1 MASLPYPRT
10 PQGALVGGHLS
21 QVHQPSKNCTN
32 HKCTNQPLL
41 VHLRQVH
48 PLRNRTPLRR
58 YGHPCPYHAPKLFT
72 KVVWASLP
80 IPPTTQQMNKLP
92 TISTFVNQVRHFAHH
107 HQLFTPRGK
116 YIIALSGGAD
126 SVSLLLVLKHLE
138 SEFGITLEA
147 AHCNFHLR
155 GDESLRDEEFC
166 QQLCRRL
173 HVPLHLVHFDTHA
186 YADLHHVSIEMA
198 ARDLRYAYFEQ
209 LRRDIHAHDICV
221 AHHRD
226 DSVET
231 LLLNLVRG
239 TGLRGLRGIQPR
251 NAHIIRPLLSH
262 SRQQIEQ
269 YLDAL
274 GESYVTDSTNLHNDV
289 KRNKIRLN
297 IIPLLRELNPSVSQ
311 SIFETSLRV
320 TEALKV
326 FDEAIQRS
334 IADVTTSPREYT
346 CRGCTCLKCT
356 NQPVEKCPNQAVE
369 NCPNQPLLVH
379 LRQVHPLSN
388 CPNQPVE
395 NCTTPQ
401 TQNSPLIISVPRL
414 KQQPSPEYTL
424 HEILSPR
431 GFTSAQIEQIY
442 TSLDTNPT
450 GKIITSCSHELA
462 FDRSTLILQPKTPTL
477 LVRPM
482 HIPETGTYV
491 LSDNLKLK
499 VETEECGDR
508 YEPSRTADCAS
519 LDASDIKFPLTL
531 RHIQPGDRFVPFG
544 MTGTKLLSDY
554 LTDRKKN
561 IFEKRAQL
569 VLTDAQHRILWLVGE
584 RTDNRFRI
592 TPHTQQA
599 LRLTLQ

>member
-1 MASLPYPRT
+1 MVDAYLLT
-10 PQGALVGGHLS
+10 QGAALGYVLLS
-21 QVHQPSKNCTN
+21 LRGVRLASFDPLPPGRSTPPTVHQPIRNHTN
-32 HKCTNQPLL
+32 KPEQEVEKKSPIINSFVDQA
-41 VHLRQVH
+41 LR
-48 PLRNRTPLRR
+48 
-58 YGHPCPYHAPKLFT
+58 
-72 KVVWASLP
+72 
-80 IPPTTQQMNKLP
+80 
-92 TISTFVNQVRHFAHH
+92 FATA
-107 HQLFTPRGK
+107 HQLLTPRGK

-166 QQLCRRL
+166 KQLCRRL

-297 IIPLLRELNPSVSQ
+297 VIPLLRELNPSASQ

-334 IADVTTSPREYT
+334 IADVTTPPSGDT

-356 NQPVEKCPNQAVE
+356 NQAVEK
-369 NCPNQPLLVH
+369 
-379 LRQVHPLSN
+379 

-401 TQNSPLIISVPRL
+401 TQNSPLIISVDRL

-462 FDRSTLILQPKTPTL
+462 FDRSTLILQPHTPTP
-477 LVRPM
+477 LVCPM

-569 VLTDAQHRILWLVGE
+569 VLTDAQQRILWLVGE

-599 LRLTLQ
+599 LRLTIAVAR

>member
-1 MASLPYPRT
+1 ME
-10 PQGALVGGHLS
+10 
-21 QVHQPSKNCTN
+21 KN
-32 HKCTNQPLL
+32 
-41 VHLRQVH
+41 
-48 PLRNRTPLRR
+48 
-58 YGHPCPYHAPKLFT
+58 
-72 KVVWASLP
+72 S
-80 IPPTTQQMNKLP
+80 P

-126 SVSLLLVLKHLE
+126 SVSLLLVLKYLE
-138 SEFGITLEA
+138 SELGITLEA

-155 GDESLRDEEFC
+155 GDESLRDEQFC

-320 TEALKV
+320 TEALKI
-326 FDEAIQRS
+326 FDDAIQHA
-334 IADVTTSPREYT
+334 IADVTTPQTQNSK
-346 CRGCTCLKCT
+346 LK
-356 NQPVEKCPNQAVE
+356 
-369 NCPNQPLLVH
+369 
-379 LRQVHPLSN
+379 
-388 CPNQPVE
+388 
-395 NCTTPQ
+395 

-462 FDRSTLILQPKTPTL
+462 FDRSTLILQPKTPTA

-499 VETEECGDR
+499 VETEECGDH

-531 RHIQPGDRFVPFG
+531 RHIQPCDRFVPFG
-544 MTGTKLLSDY
+544 MTGTKLVSDY

-569 VLTDAQHRILWLVGE
+569 VLTDAQQRILWLVGE

>member
-10 PQGALVGGHLS
+10 PTGGTCRGCTCL
-21 QVHQPSKNCTN
+21 KCTN
-32 HKCTNQPLL
+32 QARTAPTNKCTNQPLL

-72 KVVWASLP
+72 KVVWAGMP

-166 QQLCRRL
+166 KQLCRRL

-269 YLDAL
+269 YLNAL

-297 IIPLLRELNPSVSQ
+297 IIPLLRELNPSASQ

-320 TEALKV
+320 TEALKI
-326 FDEAIQRS
+326 FDDAIQHA
-334 IADVTTSPREYT
+334 IADVTIPPRE
-346 CRGCTCLKCT
+346 CTSGG
-356 NQPVEKCPNQAVE
+356 A
-369 NCPNQPLLVH
+369 LVSSAPTKQ
-379 LRQVHPLSN
+379 LG
-388 CPNQPVE
+388 
-395 NCTTPQ
+395 TTP
-401 TQNSPLIISVPRL
+401 SHPLIISVPRL

-462 FDRSTLILQPKTPTL
+462 FDRSTLILQPKTPTA

-499 VETEECGDR
+499 VETEECGDH

-569 VLTDAQHRILWLVGE
+569 VLTDAQQRILWLVGE

>member
-1 MASLPYPRT
+1 MEKTS
-10 PQGALVGGHLS
+10 
-21 QVHQPSKNCTN
+21 
-32 HKCTNQPLL
+32 
-41 VHLRQVH
+41 
-48 PLRNRTPLRR
+48 
-58 YGHPCPYHAPKLFT
+58 
-72 KVVWASLP
+72 
-80 IPPTTQQMNKLP
+80 P

-138 SEFGITLEA
+138 SELGITLEA

-155 GDESLRDEEFC
+155 GDESLRDEQFC

-209 LRRDIHAHDICV
+209 LRRDIRAQDICV

-320 TEALKV
+320 TEALKI
-326 FDEAIQRS
+326 FDDAIQHA
-334 IADVTTSPREYT
+334 IADVTIPP
-346 CRGCTCLKCT
+346 RGCTCLKCT
-356 NQPVEKCPNQAVE
+356 NQPVEKCPNQSVE

-379 LRQVHPLSN
+379 LRQVPPLSN
-388 CPNQPVE
+388 CTNQPVADV
-395 NCTTPQ
+395 TIPQ
-401 TQNSPLIISVPRL
+401 TQNSKLKTQNSKLIISVPRL

-424 HEILSPR
+424 HEILCPR

-450 GKIITSCSHELA
+450 GKIITSCTHELA
-462 FDRSTLILQPKTPTL
+462 FDRSTLILQPKTPTA

-499 VETEECGDR
+499 VETEECGDH
-508 YEPSRTADCAS
+508 YEPCRTADCAS

-569 VLTDAQHRILWLVGE
+569 VLTDAQQRILWLVGE